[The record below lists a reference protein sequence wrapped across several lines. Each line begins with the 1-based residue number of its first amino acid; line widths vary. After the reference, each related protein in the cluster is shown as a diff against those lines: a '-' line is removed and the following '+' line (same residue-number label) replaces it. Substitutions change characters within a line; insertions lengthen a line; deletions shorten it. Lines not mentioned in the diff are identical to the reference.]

1 MLLSR
6 REKRANCNNIIIA
19 DRFFSLKLFLQ
30 IIFCRRIASFCSN
43 PSVHFITDIIMLRV
57 TFFVIKKA
65 KRSACH
71 YDKCFFF
78 ASIIRANPLYPFDRI
93 RFSVSAGRHLLPHPS
108 AAKAGQTQAPHAWRD
123 NTDFDGEEAWRGG
136 GED

>member
-1 MLLSR
+1 MLLSH
-6 REKRANCNNIIIA
+6 REKRANCNSIIIA

-30 IIFCRRIASFCSN
+30 IIFCHRIASFCSN
-43 PSVHFITDIIMLRV
+43 PSVHFITDIIMLSV

-78 ASIIRANPLYPFDRI
+78 ASIIRANPLF
-93 RFSVSAGRHLLPHPS
+93 
-108 AAKAGQTQAPHAWRD
+108 
-123 NTDFDGEEAWRGG
+123 
-136 GED
+136 